1 MRCCDFGTSRL
12 RAAAGAEW
20 LGTPRGNCDHPGE
33 WSMGST
39 NGGFL
44 RVELYLFY
52 FSPPA
57 RWGSLDFI
65 SQRIDMTV
73 EVICHVIGGL
83 SPTAALAM
91 SGRMFPRA
99 PCFDR
104 QGVTVQ
110 MAPHLLS
117 PSGMLVLPSIWLEI
131 YPLFTG
137 HTRCHYP
144 IPGSIKQL
152 RPFRIPV
159 LKFHQRYTS

>member
-20 LGTPRGNCDHPGE
+20 LGTPRGNCDHPGQ

-44 RVELYLFY
+44 RIELHLFY

-73 EVICHVIGGL
+73 EVICHVIGGFPNCSIGHEWPDVSTCSLLWPPRCYCTDGTPPTISWYVGSTIDLVGDISTLHWPYKVPL
-83 SPTAALAM
+83 SNSWKHQTAKTL
-91 SGRMFPRA
+91 
-99 PCFDR
+99 
-104 QGVTVQ
+104 
-110 MAPHLLS
+110 
-117 PSGMLVLPSIWLEI
+117 
-131 YPLFTG
+131 
-137 HTRCHYP
+137 
-144 IPGSIKQL
+144 
-152 RPFRIPV
+152 
-159 LKFHQRYTS
+159 